1 MKNKTI
7 EKRYIWGDDGKLK
20 LYTEIYKYGESG
32 WVFKFSLLKET
43 KHLSKTER
51 IRLYKVLPYNNFNKS
66 MIQLLGLMSDDIY
79 KSFIETN
86 WDNWAMDY
94 RL

>member
-1 MKNKTI
+1 
-7 EKRYIWGDDGKLK
+7 
-20 LYTEIYKYGESG
+20 
-32 WVFKFSLLKET
+32 
-43 KHLSKTER
+43 
-51 IRLYKVLPYNNFNKS
+51 